1 MAGRIGG
8 PKTRCSGTWTE
19 ARFKSFIKGNLRRST
34 QKWKP
39 IQDCLKEARVER
51 GLYLCAGCNQT
62 VSATIKNDSGKRE
75 KNIHVDHIN
84 PIIDPATGWTS
95 YDDMIDRMFC
105 EKENLQALCKECHD
119 KKTNDEKAVAKAR
132 RDYDKEEDQY
142 IDE

>member
-19 ARFKSFIKGNLRRST
+19 AKFRSFIKGNLRRAT

-51 GLYLCAGCNQT
+51 GMYLCAGCNET
-62 VSATIKNDSGKRE
+62 VPATIKDDSGKRV

-84 PIIDPATGWTS
+84 PIIDPAVGWTS
-95 YDDMIDRMFC
+95 YDDMIERMFC
-105 EKENLQALCKECHD
+105 EKENLQALCEPCHK
-119 KKTNDEKAVAKAR
+119 KKTDEEKAIAKER
-132 RDYDKEEDQY
+132 RSNIEEETF
-142 IDE
+142 DE